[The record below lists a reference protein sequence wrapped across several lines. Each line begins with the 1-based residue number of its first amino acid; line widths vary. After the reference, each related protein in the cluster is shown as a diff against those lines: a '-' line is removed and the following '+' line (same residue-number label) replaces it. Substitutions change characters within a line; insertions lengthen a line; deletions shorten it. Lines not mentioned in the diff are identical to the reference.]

1 MRPAMYHLS
10 IRAARADAVFA
21 SALQRSAQ
29 PTAGQVR
36 RAVAGAVRAFG
47 SRGCAARVA
56 QEFGDHPEAAA
67 ARMRWARTVAD
78 QAFGTRR
85 TPVRGQAPGG
95 EAPGMTPSFGTA
107 GPQPGR
113 TRLVAR
119 HPVTAVSRAA

>member
-10 IRAARADAVFA
+10 ISAARADAVFA
-21 SALQRSAQ
+21 SALQRSAE

-36 RAVAGAVRAFG
+36 QAMAEAVRAFG

-56 QEFGDHPEAAA
+56 QEFGDHPETAA

-78 QAFGTRR
+78 QAFATRR
-85 TPVRGQAPGG
+85 APVRG
-95 EAPGMTPSFGTA
+95 EAPGTTGA
-107 GPQPGR
+107 ARIRGPEPGR

-119 HPVTAVSRAA
+119 HVVAAVGRAA